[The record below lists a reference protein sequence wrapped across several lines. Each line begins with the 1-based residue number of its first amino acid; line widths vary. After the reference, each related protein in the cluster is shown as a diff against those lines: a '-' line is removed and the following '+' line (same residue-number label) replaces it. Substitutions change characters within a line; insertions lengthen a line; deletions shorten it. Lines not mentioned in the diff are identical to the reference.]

1 MMAFINSE
9 ILPKDCFLDDVDLHE
24 RVGSYVFFHDRLI
37 ERWMCDIDIDVVSE
51 AFSMQGADSPLYA
64 RECKEFRK
72 KIIFLIV
79 RRVTRWYVYDTQIFV
94 YVYDGDY
101 LNVKFG
107 KELIRTSESDK
118 DRVLLIKTYQHQCQC
133 NSICIYRINRLFSI
147 LNALHNPKHKFSY
160 VSTIGGAVLNRQIER
175 IQLKKNFKDTIHSAF
190 SFFMAMSCQVFRKN
204 GMFNKQ
210 FTNAVEYVKVVGTC
224 NYKFRYD
231 VCVDGH
237 VRHTMAHDTISIP
250 RPFDN
255 VCQWY
260 GDRLEEV

>member
-1 MMAFINSE
+1 M
-9 ILPKDCFLDDVDLHE
+9 
-24 RVGSYVFFHDRLI
+24 
-37 ERWMCDIDIDVVSE
+37 
-51 AFSMQGADSPLYA
+51 
-64 RECKEFRK
+64 
-72 KIIFLIV
+72 
-79 RRVTRWYVYDTQIFV
+79 TRWYVYDTQIFV

-118 DRVLLIKTYQHQCQC
+118 DRVLLIKTYQPQCQC

-160 VSTIGGAVLNRQIER
+160 VSTIGGVVLNRQIER
-175 IQLKKNFKDTIHSAF
+175 IQLKKNFKDTTHSAF

-204 GMFNKQ
+204 GIFNEQ
-210 FTNAVEYVKVVGTC
+210 FTDAVEYVKVVGTC

-237 VRHTMAHDTISIP
+237 VRHTMAYNTISIP

-260 GDRLEEV
+260 GDRLEEVYKSAIINLDIDCEKETVGYLPGVKRMYSEHILLSHIDGLKLPYEDRGVKHL